1 MTALKF
7 AILLCITA
15 LLGCGIG
22 AVLSH
27 IPGKRG
33 PAWLRGLLLLPLGL
47 GLFAGGLCLWARSA
61 DAAAVANRFFP
72 DRLSK
77 LAGCGLL
84 LALFC
89 VLGFLLGVLRA
100 RGPRKYFSAVSG
112 SRLHRRTG
120 LGILVCCLALV
131 LGCTLLAGDPPPSPL
146 RLNEICCGNFS
157 MLADPD
163 TGEYG
168 DYIELINTGSE
179 PVNLEG
185 YFLSDNGK
193 KRNRFRLPALELGP
207 GECAVL
213 WADGSG
219 TSGKKS
225 GQAIHLN
232 FSLKE
237 GDTLWFTSPHGVL
250 LDRGT
255 VPKPEKNI
263 SLTRMGED
271 WVQAYGTP
279 GRANDAAVRFTP
291 ATLTAPTL
299 SLASGFYEEPQTLTM
314 TAASGCEIR
323 YTLDGSLPSE
333 ESLLYTEPLT
343 LRDISDQPNRVW
355 SHADTTPDRS
365 GVVTEPV
372 DKGTVIR
379 AAAFDGA
386 GARSEAVTGVYF
398 VGETF
403 EKYRDRVVLSLTATP
418 YDLFGT
424 YGILVTGPDY
434 DAWLE
439 GGQEG
444 WAPVMNFS
452 RRGRAWER
460 TAALTLWDEN
470 GTQQLD
476 TLCGI
481 RLQGGASR
489 GQITKRFSLYARK
502 LYAGSSVFPLQF
514 FPGVDSHSVTTRTD
528 QYDFMLQQLVADR
541 DLGTLDVLPVY
552 LFVNGEFYAEAYLRE
567 RYDKQFFEAHY
578 GVDREDLIL
587 ISNNQLDYGTEADY
601 ADYLALMDYVHTHD
615 CSDPSVW
622 AEICRQIDVQSLL
635 DYLAVNFYCNN
646 IDWRFEKN
654 YKLWRTRS
662 AGGEGVLDGRWRWLA
677 YDTDAV
683 GWAYSWA
690 GEELKAIDPFS
701 QKLPWVKDA
710 DNKLTYLEMP
720 LFSDLLKNPEFKTRF
735 IQTYLDLM
743 NVNFNVRHAAPLLEK
758 FGLTDHWLWTPFLT
772 ERPPYALD
780 NLIRAMESDAAPCA
794 LTLRVS
800 DPAGGTARLNTAV
813 PDLSGGSWAGTWL
826 TGVPLTLTAEPAP
839 GWRFVRWEGAA
850 SGTEPEIT
858 LTPAGDAALTA
869 VFEKNSDK

>member
-444 WAPVMNFS
+444 WAPVMNLS

-601 ADYLALMDYVHTHD
+601 ADYLALMDYIQTHD
-615 CSDPSVW
+615 CSDPAVW
-622 AEICRQIDVQSLL
+622 AEICRQIDVESFAAFTAANL
-635 DYLAVNFYCNN
+635 YLNN
-646 IDWRFEKN
+646 TDWSIYKN
-654 YKLWRTRS
+654 YRLWRTRS
-662 AGGEGVLDGRWRWLA
+662 TGGEGVLDGRWRWLVFDMDA
-677 YDTDAV
+677 CYWKRPAFGDAPRASYDLFSYPAV
-683 GWAYSWA
+683 QTGGTFA
-690 GEELKAIDPFS
+690 
-701 QKLPWVKDA
+701 
-710 DNKLTYLEMP
+710 EMP
-720 LFSDLLKNPEFKTRF
+720 VFADLLKNPEFRALFAGTWLR
-735 IQTYLDLM
+735 LM
-743 NVNFNVRHAAPLLEK
+743 NVDCSYARALPLLER
-758 FGLTDHWLWTPFLT
+758 LQLT
-772 ERPPYALD
+772 EDEFWPEFLKTRPDYALD
-780 NLIRAMESDAAPCA
+780 ILIRALEPNAAPCA
-794 LTLRVS
+794 LTLGIS
-800 DPAGGTARLNTAV
+800 DPAGGTVRLNAAAL
-813 PDLSGGSWAGTWL
+813 DLSGGSWAGTWL

>member
-1 MTALKF
+1 MIF

-89 VLGFLLGVLRA
+89 LLGFLLGVLRA

-219 TSGKKS
+219 TSGKKT

-279 GRANDAAVRFTP
+279 GKANDAAVRFTP

-481 RLQGGASR
+481 RIQGNSSR
-489 GQITKRFSLYARK
+489 VLPVKRFSLYARK
-502 LYAGSSVFPLQF
+502 LYGGSSLFAAPIF
-514 FPGVDSHSVTTRTD
+514 DGVRSHSFYTRTKGND
-528 QYDFMLQQLVADR
+528 AIAQALTAE
-541 DLGTLDVLPVY
+541 LGIGGQAARPAY
-552 LFVNGEFYAEAYLRE
+552 LFLNGEFYTKTYLRE
-567 RYDKQFFEAHY
+567 RYDQRYFAEHY
-578 GVDREDLIL
+578 GVGEDELIL
-587 ISNNQLDYGTEADY
+587 ISNNQLDCGTEADY
-601 ADYLALMDYVHTHD
+601 ADYLALMDYIQTHD
-615 CSDPSVW
+615 CSDPAVW
-622 AEICRQIDVQSLL
+622 AEICRQIDVESFAAFTAANL
-635 DYLAVNFYCNN
+635 YLNN
-646 IDWRFEKN
+646 TDWSIYKN
-654 YKLWRTRS
+654 YRLWRTRS
-662 AGGEGVLDGRWRWLA
+662 TGGEGVLDGRWRWLVFDMDA
-677 YDTDAV
+677 CYWKRPAFGDAPRASYDLFSYPAV
-683 GWAYSWA
+683 QTGGTFA
-690 GEELKAIDPFS
+690 
-701 QKLPWVKDA
+701 
-710 DNKLTYLEMP
+710 EMP
-720 LFSDLLKNPEFKTRF
+720 VFADLLKNPEFRALFAGTWLR
-735 IQTYLDLM
+735 LM
-743 NVNFNVRHAAPLLEK
+743 NVDCSYARALPLLER
-758 FGLTDHWLWTPFLT
+758 LQLT
-772 ERPPYALD
+772 EDEFWPEFLKTRPDYALD
-780 NLIRAMESDAAPCA
+780 ILIRALEPNAAPCA
-794 LTLRVS
+794 LTLGIS
-800 DPAGGTARLNTAV
+800 DPAGGTVRLNAAAL
-813 PDLSGGSWAGTWL
+813 DLSGGSWAGTWL

-850 SGTEPEIT
+850 QTADGTLT
-858 LTPAGDAALTA
+858 LTPDGDVSFKA
-869 VFEKNSDK
+869 VFEKIP